1 MGPRVGAWVC
11 QWRRDVR
18 SLGPTMTHR
27 TREIAKSLSNST
39 NSPECILYLLLW
51 QSRRVG
57 WDLGWV
63 GGWGGVPMEVGMWTL
78 LLVATSTTPFYCQHT
93 EASIQNSGSYR
104 GKVSKAHNILVG
116 LTRSHLKGI
125 LWFTDWIRIIKNSC
139 SLTIEWSQKNWPWF
153 ETQGKNVPTVILILR
168 SPYSATLSIVFSYTA
183 AIW

>member
-63 GGWGGVPMEVGMWTL
+63 GGWVGGCADRGGDVSSPGRNINHTFL
-78 LLVATSTTPFYCQHT
+78 LSTH
-93 EASIQNSGSYR
+93 R
-104 GKVSKAHNILVG
+104 GKHTKLGVV
-116 LTRSHLKGI
+116 
-125 LWFTDWIRIIKNSC
+125 
-139 SLTIEWSQKNWPWF
+139 
-153 ETQGKNVPTVILILR
+153 QGKGL
-168 SPYSATLSIVFSYTA
+168 
-183 AIW
+183 